1 MASKIPK
8 HAQIVVVGGGPSG
21 SYTASALA
29 REGLDV
35 VLLEAAQFPRYH
47 IGESL
52 IPSVRHYLRFI
63 DAEQKLVEMGFKH
76 KQQPGAAMKFNQ
88 FKREGYTDFVALGH
102 ANSSWNVVRSAFDKM
117 LLDHAGSCGTK
128 VFERTRVKSFR
139 FSATEPF
146 RPVAAEWL
154 CAADGE
160 TGVISFDYLVDASG
174 RSGLMSTKYLHDRHF
189 NTSLKNIALW
199 GYWTGVG
206 TYGMNTPRE
215 GAPWFETLT
224 DESGW
229 SWFIPLH
236 DGTTSIGVVM
246 NQVNYNEKVRASKG
260 SSLEDRYRLSISLAP
275 ALVKLIGS
283 GRIVQKEAAEGQP
296 GQLDLLIRSASDFS
310 YSASSYG
317 GPGFRLVGD
326 AGAFIDPFFSSGI
339 HLAMTSGLSAA
350 VSICAAVRGD
360 CSEVD
365 AAAWHTKRFSLSYT
379 RFIHK
384 QMYLFLL
391 TKVPYATYPRFQM
404 VVMSAY
410 QQIRSTDLDILSDVD
425 EDNYDRAFAAIRP
438 GAILSSRVHQR
449 WGSRLSE
456 EELHSALE
464 FCKKCFN
471 PTSPDHLALPS
482 KEGLPKDL
490 LDITAPLMDPRAIES
505 IISEAFGQTNPKGDQ
520 NFCGSTEDLKLV
532 LDQINGRR
540 VVHREYS
547 INNLEAEDVNGFVV
561 KLRRG
566 HLGLMR
572 TCTISSVD

>member
-1 MASKIPK
+1 MASQIPK
-8 HAQIVVVGGGPSG
+8 RAQILVVGGGPSG

-35 VLLEAAQFPRYH
+35 VLLESAQFPRYH

-76 KQQPGAAMKFNQ
+76 KPGAAMKFNQ

-102 ANSSWNVVRSAFDKM
+102 TNSSWNVVRSAFDKM
-117 LLDHAGSCGTK
+117 LLDHATSCGTK
-128 VFERTRVKSFR
+128 VFEQTSVKFLR
-139 FSATEPF
+139 FSATESS
-146 RPVAAEWL
+146 RPVTAEWL
-154 CAADGE
+154 RAADGE

-174 RSGLMSTKYLHDRHF
+174 RSGLMSTKYLRNRHF
-189 NTSLKNIALW
+189 NASLKNIALW
-199 GYWTGVG
+199 GYWTGVD

-215 GAPWFETLT
+215 GAPWFETLR

-229 SWFIPLH
+229 AWFIPLH
-236 DGTTSIGVVM
+236 DGTTSIGIVM
-246 NQVNYNEKVRASKG
+246 NQDIYNEKVRTLKN
-260 SSLEDRYRLSISLAP
+260 SSLEYRYRLSISLAP
-275 ALVKLIGS
+275 EIVKLIGT
-283 GRIVQKEAAEGQP
+283 GRIVQKEAAGGQP
-296 GQLDLLIRSASDFS
+296 GQHDLLIRSASDFS

-317 GPGFRLVGD
+317 GLGFRLVGD
-326 AGAFIDPFFSSGI
+326 AGGTNLNISLVYAMKLIPEPSAFIDPFFSSGI

-360 CSEVD
+360 CSEIE

-379 RFIHK
+379 RFQI
-384 QMYLFLL
+384 
-391 TKVPYATYPRFQM
+391 

-410 QQIRSTDLDILSDVD
+410 QQIRTTDLDILSDVD

-438 GAILSSRVHQR
+438 VIQGASEM
-449 WGSRLSE
+449 GSRLSGK
-456 EELHSALE
+456 ELQSALE
-464 FCKKCFN
+464 FCGKCFN
-471 PTSPDHLALPS
+471 PTSPEQLAPAS
-482 KEGLPKDL
+482 KEALPKDMF
-490 LDITAPLMDPRAIES
+490 DVTAPLMDPHAIES
-505 IISEAFGQTNPKGDQ
+505 IISKTFKHTNPKLEGDQ
-520 NFCGSTEDLKLV
+520 DFCGPEEDLKLA

-540 VVHREYS
+540 VVHREYA

-561 KLRRG
+561 RLRRG

-572 TCTISSVD
+572 A

>member
-47 IGESL
+47 VGESL

-63 DAEQKLVEMGFKH
+63 DAEQKLVDMGFKQ
-76 KQQPGAAMKFNQ
+76 KPGAAMKFNQ

-117 LLDHAGSCGTK
+117 LLDHATSCGTK

-139 FSATEPF
+139 FSATEPS

-154 CAADGE
+154 CVADGE

-174 RSGLMSTKYLHDRHF
+174 RLGLMSTKYLHNRRF
-189 NTSLKNIALW
+189 NASLKNIALW
-199 GYWTGVG
+199 GYWTGVS
-206 TYGMNTPRE
+206 TYGINTPRE

-229 SWFIPLH
+229 AWFIPLH

-246 NQVNYNEKVRASKG
+246 NQVIYNEKVRSLKG
-260 SSLEDRYRLSISLAP
+260 SSLEDRYQLSLSLAP

-283 GRIVQKEAAEGQP
+283 GRIVQKEAADGQP

-317 GPGFRLVGD
+317 GPGLRLVGD

-379 RFIHK
+379 RF
-384 QMYLFLL
+384 
-391 TKVPYATYPRFQM
+391 QM

-438 GAILSSRVHQR
+438 VIQGASEM
-449 WGSRLSE
+449 GSRLSE
-456 EELHSALE
+456 AELQSALE
-464 FCKKCFN
+464 FCSKCFN

-482 KEGLPKDL
+482 KEGLTKDM
-490 LDITAPLMDPRAIES
+490 LDVTAPLMDPRAIES
-505 IISEAFGQTNPKGDQ
+505 IISKTFEQTNPKGDQ
-520 NFCGSTEDLKLV
+520 NFCGSAEDLKLV
-532 LDQINGRR
+532 LDQINSRR

-561 KLRRG
+561 RLRRG

-572 TCTISSVD
+572 ISAIM

>member
-1 MASKIPK
+1 MASQIPE
-8 HAQIVVVGGGPSG
+8 HAQILVVGGGPSG

-29 REGLDV
+29 REGLNV

-76 KQQPGAAMKFNQ
+76 KPGAAIKFNQ
-88 FKREGYTDFVALGH
+88 FKREGYTDFIVLGH
-102 ANSSWNVVRSAFDKM
+102 TNSSWNVVRSTFDKM
-117 LLDHAGSCGTK
+117 LLDHATSCGTK
-128 VFERTRVKSFR
+128 VFEQTSVKSFR
-139 FSATEPF
+139 FSPTESS

-154 CAADGE
+154 RAADGK

-174 RSGLMSTKYLHDRHF
+174 RSGLMSTKYLHNRHF
-189 NTSLKNIALW
+189 NASLKNIALW
-199 GYWTGVG
+199 GYWVGVN
-206 TYGMNTPRE
+206 TYGTNTQRE
-215 GAPWFETLT
+215 GAPWFETLR

-229 SWFIPLH
+229 AWFIPLH

-246 NQVNYNEKVRASKG
+246 NQDIHNEKVRALKG
-260 SSLEDRYRLSISLAP
+260 KSLEYRYRLSITLAP
-275 ALVKLIGS
+275 TLVKLIGT
-283 GRIVQKEAAEGQP
+283 GKMVQKETAGGQP
-296 GQLDLLIRSASDFS
+296 GQLDLLVRSASDFS

-339 HLAMTSGLSAA
+339 HLAMTSALSAA

-360 CSEVD
+360 CLEVE

-379 RFIHK
+379 RFQI
-384 QMYLFLL
+384 
-391 TKVPYATYPRFQM
+391 

-410 QQIRSTDLDILSDVD
+410 QQIRTTDLDILSDID

-438 GAILSSRVHQR
+438 VIQGASEM
-449 WGSRLSE
+449 GSRLSE
-456 EELHSALE
+456 KELQSALE
-464 FCKKCFN
+464 FCGKCFN
-471 PTSPDHLALPS
+471 PTSPGHLAPAS
-482 KEGLPKDL
+482 KEALPKYMFDV
-490 LDITAPLMDPRAIES
+490 TAPLMDPHVIES
-505 IISEAFGQTNPKGDQ
+505 IISKTFDHTNPTGDQ
-520 NFCGSTEDLKLV
+520 DFCGPEEDLKLA
-532 LDQINGRR
+532 LDQINSRR
-540 VVHREYS
+540 VVHREYA

-561 KLRRG
+561 RLQRG

-572 TCTISSVD
+572 T

>member
-1 MASKIPK
+1 MGSQIPK
-8 HAQIVVVGGGPSG
+8 HAQILVVGGGPSG
-21 SYTASALA
+21 SYTASTLA

-35 VLLEAAQFPRYH
+35 VLFEAAQFPRYH

-76 KQQPGAAMKFNQ
+76 KPGAAMKFNQ

-102 ANSSWNVVRSAFDKM
+102 TNSSWNVVRSAFDKM
-117 LLDHAGSCGTK
+117 LLDHSTSCGTK
-128 VFERTRVKSFR
+128 VFERTSVKSFC
-139 FSATEPF
+139 FSATEPS
-146 RPVAAEWL
+146 RPVTAEWL

-174 RSGLMSTKYLHDRHF
+174 RSGLISTKYLHNRHY
-189 NTSLKNIALW
+189 NASLKNIALW
-199 GYWTGVG
+199 GYWTEVN

-229 SWFIPLH
+229 AWFIPLH

-246 NQVNYNEKVRASKG
+246 NQDIYNVKVRALGK

-275 ALVKLIGS
+275 ALVELIGS
-283 GRIVQKEAAEGQP
+283 GRIVQKEAAGGQP
-296 GQLDLLIRSASDFS
+296 GQLDLSIRSASDFS

-339 HLAMTSGLSAA
+339 HLAMTSALSAA

-360 CSEVD
+360 CSEVE

-379 RFIHK
+379 RFQI
-384 QMYLFLL
+384 
-391 TKVPYATYPRFQM
+391 

-438 GAILSSRVHQR
+438 VIQGASEM
-449 WGSRLSE
+449 GSRLSGK
-456 EELHSALE
+456 ELQSALE
-464 FCKKCFN
+464 FCGKCFN
-471 PTSPDHLALPS
+471 PTSPEHLAFAS
-482 KEGLPKDL
+482 KEALPKNLFDV
-490 LDITAPLMDPRAIES
+490 TAPLMDPHAIEN
-505 IISEAFGQTNPKGDQ
+505 IISKTFKQTNIKGDQ
-520 NFCGSTEDLKLV
+520 GFRGPEEDLKLA

-561 KLRRG
+561 RLRRG

-572 TCTISSVD
+572 M